1 MVSYLNRRTILSLA
15 FLGLTLFVVFG
26 CAKTPENIQNSTSKT
41 IFFSTKD
48 FKFYDLG
55 FIKTYPN
62 HTTLEI
68 FNAGVLLLQMECYA
82 NKVCLNQTC
91 YSKDSFMRRL
101 LGDSHFDDLDLQAVL
116 LGNEIFFGQNKL
128 PNASGF
134 TQNLKRGNHSLSY
147 QVQSDSITLHIQDSQ
162 KQKKFSLE
170 ISTLP

>member
-26 CAKTPENIQNSTSKT
+26 CAKTPQNIQNSTSKT

-116 LGNEIFFGQNKL
+116 LGNEIFFGQTNSPMQAVLHKTSSEATIL
-128 PNASGF
+128 YLTKCRVILSPYTFKIHKS
-134 TQNLKRGNHSLSY
+134 KRNSR
-147 QVQSDSITLHIQDSQ
+147 
-162 KQKKFSLE
+162 
-170 ISTLP
+170 